1 METKNLK
8 ITLEQAKELLTTTP
22 QLTEVIYNTFPELKP
37 KLKVLDRW
45 EDIGEI
51 GGYYVDD
58 CSTISEILYENSFD
72 NNKNIFATKKQAES
86 ALAYAQLTQ
95 LMKATGDC
103 DNINWDDCNE
113 KFIIHRYDN
122 NLHVSSV
129 INYYRH
135 IAFNTREI
143 RDEFL
148 EKHQELLKKFF
159 QI

>member
-1 METKNLK
+1 MGTKNLK
-8 ITLEQAKELLTTTP
+8 ITLEQAKDLLNTTP

-37 KLKVLDRW
+37 KPKVLDKW
-45 EDIGEI
+45 EDIGQIEGYFIDFTLEI
-51 GGYYVDD
+51 SKVKGY
-58 CSTISEILYENSFD
+58 TFEKL
-72 NNKNIFATKKQAES
+72 NKIIYATKKQAES

-103 DNINWDDCNE
+103 DNIDWNDGNE
-113 KFIIHRYDN
+113 KFIINRYGN

-129 INYYRH
+129 INGYRY
-135 IAFNTREI
+135 IAFNTKEI

-148 EKHQELLKKFF
+148 IKHKELLKKFF